1 MRSIL
6 LLSVL
11 LFAAAV
17 VAVKDDV
24 ACVVHSDDCGRCVS
38 NGCNWCSDGYCVS
51 KESDICEA
59 NKIATECGVKPIVQD
74 RQHGQRQATVCEA
87 IYNCTQCA
95 QTTGCAVC
103 RQQPYLIGKCV
114 ASNSNCVANPYNA
127 QFEWWIQDVKIDPV
141 ANWTSLP
148 CVAVKPPASN
158 SPTLKIKSKVYL
170 MTGVSGLTFPR
181 DYIRARILKFLTAY
195 ISTYTADCITVQEP
209 VTVTSGG
216 KRQTLDST
224 ASDATALVKFADTT
238 EVSAQAVAA
247 TLVAYFDD
255 TSLSPDSQP
264 VTASP
269 LLPGT
274 GASGGIISTG
284 NVVNRGGNK
293 GIDISKGALA
303 GIIIGCVIFG
313 ALLIALIAWF
323 ILRRRDSYPQ
333 AFRSPA
339 AAYRP

>member
-59 NKIATECGVKPIVQD
+59 SKVATECGVKPIVQD
-74 RQHGQRQATVCEA
+74 RQHGQRQSAPVCEA
-87 IYNCTQCA
+87 IYDCNTCA
-95 QTTGCAVC
+95 QTAGCSVC
-103 RQQPYLIGKCV
+103 RQQPFLISKCSTTGTQCT
-114 ASNSNCVANPYNA
+114 AGIYNA
-127 QFEWWIQDVKIDPV
+127 QFEWWILDVKINPSI
-141 ANWTSLP
+141 NWTAQP
-148 CVAVKPPASN
+148 CLSIKPPASN
-158 SPTLKIKSKVYL
+158 SPTLKIKSKIFAVNP
-170 MTGVSGLTFPR
+170 GSTFPR
-181 DYIRARILKFLTAY
+181 DYIRARILAFLALY
-195 ISTYTADCITVQEP
+195 IKGYTADYITIAEP
-209 VTVTSGG
+209 VVITTG

-224 ASDATALVKFADTT
+224 SSDATALVKFADSPD
-238 EVSAQAVAA
+238 VSAQAVAA

-255 TSLSPDSQP
+255 TSITPDSQP
-264 VTASP
+264 ITASP

-313 ALLIALIAWF
+313 ALLIALIAWL